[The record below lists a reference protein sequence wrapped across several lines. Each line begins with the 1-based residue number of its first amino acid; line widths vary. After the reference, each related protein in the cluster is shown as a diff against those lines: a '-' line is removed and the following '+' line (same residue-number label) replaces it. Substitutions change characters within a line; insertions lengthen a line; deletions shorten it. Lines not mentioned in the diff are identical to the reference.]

1 MNDGKQQAAAA
12 AVAKNATAGEGEAYA
27 DRMLEAPVADEQG
40 VTGLGKVASKLTKK
54 GKSNAA

>member
-1 MNDGKQQAAAA
+1 MNDGKQQAAAST
-12 AVAKNATAGEGEAYA
+12 VAKTATVGEGEAYVA
-27 DRMLEAPVADEQG
+27 RMLAAPVADEHG